1 MEITLQQTFAN
12 KFSIMETISK
22 FSYFADHH
30 KWDNLRKLFTDQIT
44 IDYTSLAGGEPAK
57 LDAEALIKH
66 WEPALSKYKMTQH
79 IITNHIIELQ
89 GESAATCKAYFQAVH
104 ENPNRFGDHKWTL
117 GGEYI
122 FSLLKVNEDWKI
134 AGITMTAKWGSGNPN
149 LLA

>member
-1 MEITLQQTFAN
+1 MENTSIQRILN
-12 KFSIMETISK
+12 KFSVLETISK
-22 FSYFADHH
+22 FAYFADHH
-30 KWDNLRKLFTDQIT
+30 EWDNLRKLFTNQIN
-44 IDYTSLAGGEPAK
+44 IDYTSLAGGEPAN
-57 LDAEALIKH
+57 LDAEALIKN

-104 ENPNRFGDHKWTL
+104 ENPNNFGDHKWTL

-122 FSLLKVNEDWKI
+122 FSLLKVDEDWKI
-134 AGITMTAKWGSGNPN
+134 GGITMTAKWGSGNPN